1 MSFELAQ
8 KVADAVLYEGYVLYP
23 YRASAVKN
31 RLRWQFGVVVPRA
44 YAELGGSE
52 PWAMQ
57 TEVLVEGETPALD
70 LRVRFLQVQART
82 IEEEVDGL
90 FRPVESLE
98 IDGERLVT
106 WEEGVEQRIDC
117 SVSPTEE
124 QQFPI
129 EIPGGREV
137 ELLRGAQVVRERWP
151 IQGVVRVSAER
162 LDGLVK
168 VRVRIENLSEETA
181 ADRALALRHSMV
193 GAHTLLAVQGERSS
207 PCSIRL
213 RRRRLPPQPARTNT
227 PGRS

>member
-44 YAELGGSE
+44 YAGLGGSE

-82 IEEEVDGL
+82 IEEEGDGV

-106 WEEGVEQRIDC
+106 WEEGIERRIDSSVLLPGEQR
-117 SVSPTEE
+117 
-124 QQFPI
+124 FPI
-129 EIPGGREV
+129 EIPGGREI
-137 ELLRGAQVVRERWP
+137 ELLRGARIVRGRRN
-151 IQGVVRVSAER
+151 GRHVFYA
-162 LDGLVK
+162 LDDHHV
-168 VRVRIENLSEETA
+168 
-181 ADRALALRHSMV
+181 LALFEQGLRHAQEGRR
-193 GAHTLLAVQGERSS
+193 GAVR
-207 PCSIRL
+207 
-213 RRRRLPPQPARTNT
+213 
-227 PGRS
+227 